1 MNSKLH
7 KLIIYFTLLLGKFH
21 DRRIAERLK
30 SLDLKPKVIFD
41 VGAHIGE
48 ATEFFLK
55 NFNSIKICYCFE
67 PQKNIFSIL
76 KKKFK
81 NNLKVSCINKAIYDK
96 VMKKNFNISPHQRS
110 STLEDI
116 NTSSL
121 YYKVKSLIL
130 FNGVRNIILKKEK
143 VDCIS
148 IDSFFKKEIDI
159 LKIDVEGSEFNV
171 LKGAKKNLKNTK
183 VILIEILQHG
193 SIKNYS
199 KSRIFEFLEKNN
211 FKLHSVL
218 KFPFYGYEDRIYTN
232 SKFFP

>member
-1 MNSKLH
+1 MNSKLY
-7 KLIIYFTLLLGKFH
+7 KLIIYFTHLLGKFH

-30 SLDLKPKVIFD
+30 SLDLKPKIIFD
-41 VGAHIGE
+41 VGAHVGE

-67 PQKNIFSIL
+67 PQKIFFSIL
-76 KKKFK
+76 KLKFK

-96 VMKKNFNISPHQRS
+96 VMKKNFNILHHQRS
-110 STLEDI
+110 STLEEI

-130 FNGVRNIILKKEK
+130 FNRVRNIIFKKEK
-143 VDCIS
+143 VNCIS

-171 LKGAKKNLKNTK
+171 LKLTT
-183 VILIEILQHG
+183 
-193 SIKNYS
+193 
-199 KSRIFEFLEKNN
+199 F
-211 FKLHSVL
+211 
-218 KFPFYGYEDRIYTN
+218 
-232 SKFFP
+232 